1 MCGIVGYIGKQKAA
15 SILVEG
21 LKRLEYRGY
30 DSAGM
35 SIMEKGKIF
44 NFKAVGKVAELE
56 NKVAG
61 KNIAG
66 TLGIAH
72 TRWATHGKPSD
83 RNSHPHTDCTGNIHI
98 VHNGIIENYQE
109 LKEMLIKKKH
119 KFTSETDSEV
129 VAHLIEEFS
138 KKNKFKEAV
147 METLKVIKGT
157 YGLAVINQK
166 DPGKI
171 IVARLGS
178 PLVLGLGHGEN
189 IIASDVSAIVR
200 HTDRVIYLEDGEVA
214 EVSADNYEIFSI
226 KSMNKSSTNFALA
239 FSRSSAKGAGAKLVL
254 DKKITKLDWSLEE
267 AEKGGFKH
275 FMLKE
280 IFEQPHAMTDAIRG
294 RLVVKEGMAKLGGLR
309 DVAGK
314 LRAIEKIVIVSCG
327 TSYNAGLVGEYML
340 EEYAG
345 IPVEVEYASEFRYR
359 KPLLSKNTAVIA
371 ISQSGET
378 ADTLAAI
385 REAKEKGAL
394 ALGIVN
400 TVGSTIARET
410 DAGVY
415 NHAGPEIG
423 VASTKAFT
431 SQLSIFVLLT
441 LMLGRQ
447 REMSFTMGKRI
458 AEELNKIP
466 RLIEGIL
473 QQKNAIKKI
482 AKKYVNYSDIL
493 YMGRKYN
500 FPIALEGALK
510 IKEISYVHAEGY
522 PSGEMKHGPI
532 ALIDK
537 NFPSIFIAPKDSVYE
552 KNMSGM
558 QEIKARGGKII
569 AIATAGD
576 KAIAKIADDVIY
588 IPKTLEML
596 TPLLSVIPLQLFAYY
611 VGIARGLDV
620 DKPRNLAKSVTV
632 E

>member
-1 MCGIVGYIGKQKAA
+1 M
-15 SILVEG
+15 
-21 LKRLEYRGY
+21 EYRGY
-30 DSAGM
+30 DSAGL
-35 SIMEKGKIF
+35 SVIGGAKIV
-44 NFKAVGKVAELE
+44 NVKAVGKVAELE
-56 NKVAG
+56 SKLNG

-66 TLGIAH
+66 SVGIAH

-83 RNSHPHTDCTGNIHI
+83 KNSHPHCDCTGNIHL

-119 KFTSETDSEV
+119 RFVSETDSEV

-138 KKNKFKEAV
+138 KKTDFRNAV
-147 METLKVIKGT
+147 LETLKIIKGT
-157 YGLAVINQK
+157 YGLAIINQK
-166 DPGKI
+166 EPGKM
-171 IVARLGS
+171 IVARMGS

-214 EVSADNYEIFSI
+214 EVSAENYEITTL
-226 KSMNKSSTNFALA
+226 KNKSIE
-239 FSRSSAKGAGAKLVL
+239 
-254 DKKITKLDWSLEE
+254 KKITKLDWSVEK
-267 AEKGGFKH
+267 AEKGGFEH

-280 IFEQPHAMTDAIRG
+280 IFEQPRAIADAIRG
-294 RLVVKEGMAKLGGLR
+294 RLVIKEGLAKLGGLR
-309 DVAGK
+309 DVADK
-314 LRAIEKIVIVSCG
+314 LRDIEKIVIVSCG

-359 KPLLSKNTAVIA
+359 KPLLNERTAVIA

-441 LMLGRQ
+441 IMLGRQ
-447 REMSFTMGKRI
+447 RDMSVVMGKRI
-458 AEELNKIP
+458 AEEMNKIP
-466 RLIEGIL
+466 RLIEEIL
-473 QQKNAIKKI
+473 KQKKEIQKI
-482 AKKYVNYSDIL
+482 AKKYLKYKDLL
-493 YMGRKYN
+493 YLGRKYN

-522 PSGEMKHGPI
+522 ASGEMKHGTI
-532 ALIDK
+532 ALIDP
-537 NFPSIFIAPKDSVYE
+537 NFPSIFIAPRDSVYE
-552 KNMSGM
+552 KNISGM

-569 AIATAGD
+569 AIATVGD
-576 KAIAKIADDVIY
+576 KHIQKIADDVMY
-588 IPKTLEML
+588 VPKTLEML

-611 VGIARGLDV
+611 VGVGKGLDV